1 MDDMFAS
8 QSLEGGFQGF
18 LADST
23 MGGSLWILGCTL
35 ISVSSPC
42 GLRIVF
48 LCQGEHRGVRLGRR
62 RLRLSRGA
70 LPCPIRRE
78 VRPDIPLLVG
88 SSSGYGRREGVT
100 WGCPRSPPLTSGVM
114 TDGATRAGTVPFRV
128 RISPRLSFPDCGG
141 APPSFG

>member
-1 MDDMFAS
+1 MRFKGPSVRWFFAYGAGGGAFCGIIPSEPASVMDDVFAS

-23 MGGSLWILGCTL
+23 MGGSLWVLGCTL
-35 ISVSSPC
+35 TPVSSPC
-42 GLRIVF
+42 GLRIVL

-88 SSSGYGRREGVT
+88 SPSGYSRCEGVT
-100 WGCPRSPPLTSGVM
+100 WGCPRSPPS
-114 TDGATRAGTVPFRV
+114 
-128 RISPRLSFPDCGG
+128 RLGL
-141 APPSFG
+141 